1 MADEPGLAGDPCSAY
16 SSVGMGETP
25 VNRPKT
31 SILLSCAAVL
41 LVAIVSL
48 VAIASIARSLGSPI
62 IWSVEIAQ
70 MLFIWLC
77 MLAADLALQQAR
89 HFGLSLLHD
98 AVPAHVGYWI
108 KLANLAVIMTLLLF
122 LLYHSFDVVRL
133 SHPRLYGATQMHF
146 SYITGALPFG
156 LLLMVRTLG
165 MELVRLLG
173 TSPRAV

>member
-1 MADEPGLAGDPCSAY
+1 MFQRLEFA
-16 SSVGMGETP
+16 
-25 VNRPKT
+25 
-31 SILLSCAAVL
+31 CAAFL

-48 VAIASIARSLGSPI
+48 VAIASVARSIGSPI

-89 HFGLSLLHD
+89 HFSLSLLHD
-98 AVPAHVGYWI
+98 AVPARIRHWI
-108 KLANLAVIMTLLLF
+108 KLCNLAVVLVLLLF

-146 SYITGALPFG
+146 SYITSALPFG
-156 LLLMVRTLG
+156 LALMVRTLG
-165 MELVRLLG
+165 VELMRFR
-173 TSPRAV
+173 RAPGDNA